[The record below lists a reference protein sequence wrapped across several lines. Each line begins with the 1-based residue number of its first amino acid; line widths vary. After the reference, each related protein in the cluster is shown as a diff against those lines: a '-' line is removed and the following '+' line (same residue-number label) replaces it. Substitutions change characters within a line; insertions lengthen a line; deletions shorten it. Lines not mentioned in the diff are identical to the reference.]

1 MGRQQTEK
9 MRGFSCTGHDT
20 KSYLSRQQP
29 ADADEEAEFG
39 HAGARGS
46 CEPGPSASLDKSKAL
61 DR

>member
-1 MGRQQTEK
+1 

-39 HAGARGS
+39 HAGAQGS
-46 CEPGPSASLDKSKAL
+46 CEPGPSASLDKAKAL
-61 DR
+61 NR